1 MNCDRIAP
9 FYRFFEQA
17 AFGGRLQR
25 HRLAFQSAA
34 DGKRHALILGD
45 GDGRFTEAL
54 ALSYPDLAIDSIELS
69 AGMAAEARKRARG
82 NVSIQQGDVFEF
94 PFRPASYDVVFTHFF
109 LDCFEGESLDSLIT
123 RVSEALTPE
132 ASWVVSDF
140 RQARLGWRRIYTGTW
155 LATMYIFFGVATG
168 LKTRRLPDYEW
179 ALASAGFGKSK
190 EQVSADGLIV
200 SQWWQ
205 R

>member
-9 FYRFFEQA
+9 FYRFFEHA
-17 AFGGRLQR
+17 AFGRRLQK
-25 HRLAFQSAA
+25 HRLAFQCAA
-34 DGKRHALILGD
+34 DGKRHALVLGD

-54 ALSYPDLAIDSIELS
+54 ARSYPDLEIDSIELS
-69 AGMAAEARKRARG
+69 AGMAEQAQKRAG
-82 NVSIQQGDVFEF
+82 NQVSVRQGDALEF
-94 PFRPASYDVVFTHFF
+94 PFPPATYDVVFTHFF
-109 LDCFEGESLDSLIT
+109 LDCFNTMSLDCLVT

-140 RQARLGWRRIYTGTW
+140 HQARQGWRQIYTSAW
-155 LATMYIFFGVATG
+155 LVTMYCFFRFATG
-168 LKTRRLPDYEW
+168 LKTRRLPDYEQT
-179 ALASAGFGKSK
+179 LASAGFVKSK
-190 EQVSADGLIV
+190 EQMSGDGLIV